1 MAKLPQAPQ
10 KVASRINPSG
20 EMFMN
25 NWNGDK
31 NLTTS
36 FDIRDLDKN
45 YYELRS
51 SDTLLNKRAFQDYW
65 KSRQKHKKATVNNYE
80 IGYIN
85 DVDGDGQPEWLA
97 YETDVNNKKRL
108 VGYNQYYL
116 TPPKDSEKY
125 YKTQFYQKGPRE
137 RAAIGGYPSYFR
149 DEAAYQDG
157 FLELDDFNEKKSD
170 AQAKP
175 LFRLFKYL
183 QQNNAG
189 SFNDRDI
196 EEQHRMAAF
205 LLDCIKESFF
215 DVDVNPKHKA
225 FLKSKGGLTKYY
237 KEFIDRFLKGPISKA
252 QGTVDAIH
260 EGISKRNKD
269 GLANWLRTNINYAHG
284 YYISGANAEDLYI
297 RIIER
302 KLRSGAA
309 PAKIDRDERLKYE
322 TKMGWRNVDAYGAQK
337 P

>member
-1 MAKLPQAPQ
+1 MAQQPQAPQ

-20 EMFMN
+20 EMYMA
-25 NWNGDK
+25 NWNNRDDIQ
-31 NLTTS
+31 TS
-36 FDIRDLDKN
+36 FDIKDLDKN

-65 KSRQKHKKATVNNYE
+65 KSRQKHKKANINQYN
-80 IGYIN
+80 IGYID

-97 YETDVNNKKRL
+97 YETDVNNNKRL

-149 DEAAYQDG
+149 DHATYQDG
-157 FLELDDFNEKKSD
+157 FLEIDDFGKKKSD

-183 QQNNAG
+183 QIINAG

-205 LLDCIKESFF
+205 LLDCMKEGFF
-215 DVDVNPKHKA
+215 DTDVNPKHKA
-225 FLKSKGGLTKYY
+225 FLKSKGGLAKYY
-237 KEFIDRFLKGPISKA
+237 KEFIVRFLNDKISSA
-252 QGTVDAIH
+252 QATVNAIH
-260 EGISKRNKD
+260 DGISKRNKE
-269 GLANWLRTNINYAHG
+269 GLVNWLRTNIHYPTG
-284 YYISGANAEDLYI
+284 FYIGGADAEELYI

-302 KLRSGAA
+302 KLRSGTA
-309 PAKIDRDERLKYE
+309 PPVIDRDARLKYE
-322 TKMGWRNVDAYGAQK
+322 TKMGWRNVDAYGAKK